1 MKTAENSSQIRQI
14 LQSDYRVKELCGRA
28 LWRFTG
34 LSLVGLITRNNNRQ
48 KLRFEMN
55 RIKKIMRSEED
66 NANTMDSYS
75 TPVRLL
81 FALEISDIP
90 KFIAAYTQTQNMF
103 WINEYS

>member
-1 MKTAENSSQIRQI
+1 
-14 LQSDYRVKELCGRA
+14 
-28 LWRFTG
+28 
-34 LSLVGLITRNNNRQ
+34 
-48 KLRFEMN
+48 MN